1 MGSKCLAT
9 AMGFSESSILQDHT
23 FPWESSPG
31 RFKLPLLGWV
41 VVDPT
46 KPRTYE
52 QAAEMLEMPDFVGI
66 KIHPEEHGYPITE
79 HGRALFEFAA
89 ERRAVVLS
97 HSGEENSMPADLVAF
112 ANELPEISLI
122 LAHLGNGFDGDPTYQ
137 VRGIQGSKHGNVFV
151 DTSSAKSIMSGL
163 IEWAVKEIGSERIL
177 FGTDTP
183 LYFAPMQ
190 RARIDHAA
198 ISDIDRQRI
207 LSDNATKLFHF

>member
-1 MGSKCLAT
+1 
-9 AMGFSESSILQDHT
+9 
-23 FPWESSPG
+23 
-31 RFKLPLLGWV
+31 
-41 VVDPT
+41 
-46 KPRTYE
+46 
-52 QAAEMLEMPDFVGI
+52 
-66 KIHPEEHGYPITE
+66 
-79 HGRALFEFAA
+79 
-89 ERRAVVLS
+89 
-97 HSGEENSMPADLVAF
+97 MPADLVAF

-151 DTSSAKSIMSGL
+151 DTSSSKSIMSGL
-163 IEWAVKEIGSERIL
+163 IEWAVKEVGSERIL

-198 ISDIDRQRI
+198 ISDVDKQRI